1 LEGNSSLEDTMTS
14 FEEEN
19 ILVHGTS
26 FRTSPLDVREALTL
40 KKSEDE
46 KLLYKVKTT
55 LDVDECV
62 ILSTCNRVEFI
73 IYRNHPEEVID
84 GIVKINEERA
94 GFPLQKEHFY
104 NFFGRD
110 AIRHIFRVT
119 ASLDSMVLGEPQ
131 ITGQVKSAYE
141 SSLKTGFIGKNLR
154 KVFERAFFV
163 AKRVRN
169 ETAIGENPN
178 SVSSQAVELAESIF
192 GDLSR
197 RKAIV
202 IGTGEMGEIAIKS
215 FLSRGISKIYITS
228 RTIERAEELCSIYS
242 GEVLPFKDLYR
253 GLEEVDIVL
262 CSSAAPHY
270 LITKDDIKNVMKKR
284 MGNPIFLIDIS
295 LPRNIDPEAGK
306 VDNVYLYHIDDLQ
319 QIVDKNIKK
328 RREEAI
334 KSEAIVEEEV
344 EKFFKRINEEKVGP
358 VIARV
363 YETADSIRRKELE
376 ELFKMLGNIPEPQK
390 KAIED
395 FSVNVVKKILHK
407 PATKVKEVARNGEP
421 SLAEAF
427 FALFGEEDEIES
439 RNEGK

>member
-1 LEGNSSLEDTMTS
+1 MTT
-14 FEEEN
+14 FEEQN
-19 ILVHGTS
+19 LLVHGTS
-26 FRTSPLDVREALTL
+26 FRTSPLDVREALAL
-40 KKSEDE
+40 RKSEDE
-46 KLLYKVKTT
+46 KLFHKIKTT
-55 LDVDECV
+55 LDVEECV

-73 IYRNHPEEVID
+73 IYRNHPEEIID
-84 GIVKINEERA
+84 GIIKINEERA
-94 GFPLQKEHFY
+94 GFPLKKEYFY
-104 NFFGRD
+104 NFFGRE
-110 AIRHIFRVT
+110 AVKHIFRVT
-119 ASLDSMVLGEPQ
+119 SSLDSMVLGEPQ
-131 ITGQVKSAYE
+131 ITGQVKTAYE
-141 SSLKTGFIGKNLR
+141 SSLKFGFVRKNLR

-192 GDLSR
+192 GDLSK

-215 FLSRGISKIYITS
+215 FLSRGISKLYITS

-270 LITKDDIKNVMKKR
+270 LITKNDIKNVMKKR
-284 MGNPIFLIDIS
+284 RGNPLFLIDIS
-295 LPRNIDPEAGK
+295 LPRNIDPEVGK

-328 RREEAI
+328 RKEEAI

-344 EKFFKRINEEKVGP
+344 EKFFKRINEEKIGP
-358 VIARV
+358 IIARV
-363 YETADSIRRKELE
+363 YEIADFIRRKELE
-376 ELFKMLGNIPEPQK
+376 ELFKMLGEISESQK

-395 FSVNVVKKILHK
+395 FSVNVVKKILHT
-407 PATKVKEVARNGEP
+407 PATKVKEWARNGD
-421 SLAEAF
+421 SYLAETF
-427 FALFGEEDEIES
+427 FTLFGVEDEAES

>member
-1 LEGNSSLEDTMTS
+1 MTT

-19 ILVHGTS
+19 LLVHGTS
-26 FRTSPLDVREALTL
+26 FRTSPLEVREALAL

-46 KLLYKVKTT
+46 KLLHKIRTSLYVE
-55 LDVDECV
+55 ECV
-62 ILSTCNRVEFI
+62 ILSTCNRFEFI
-73 IYRNHPEEVID
+73 IYRNHPEEIID
-84 GIVKINEERA
+84 GIIKINEERA
-94 GFPLQKEHFY
+94 GFPLQKTHFY

-119 ASLDSMVLGEPQ
+119 SSLDSMVLGEPQ

-141 SSLKTGFIGKNLR
+141 SSLKLGFIGKNLR

-163 AKRVRN
+163 AKRIRN

-178 SVSSQAVELAESIF
+178 SVGSQAVELAESIF
-192 GDLSR
+192 GDLSK

-215 FLSRGISKIYITS
+215 FLSRGISKLYITS
-228 RTIERAEELCSIYS
+228 RSIERAEELCSLYS
-242 GEVLPFKDLYR
+242 GEALPFKDLYR

-270 LITKDDIKNVMKKR
+270 IITKTDIKNVMKKR
-284 MGNPIFLIDIS
+284 RGSPLFLIDIS

-328 RREEAI
+328 RKEEAI
-334 KSEAIVEEEV
+334 KSERIVEEEV
-344 EKFFKRINEEKVGP
+344 EKFLQRMKEEKIGP

-363 YETADSIRRKELE
+363 YKTADSIRRKELE
-376 ELFKMLGNIPEPQK
+376 ELFKMLGNISEHQK

-395 FSVNVVKKILHK
+395 FSVNVVRKILHK
-407 PATKVKEVARNGEP
+407 PATRAKEWARDGDFY
-421 SLAEAF
+421 LAEAF
-427 FALFGEEDEIES
+427 FALFGEDDEVEG